1 MNLKD
6 LYAESFANWLSGGN
20 LVTRDKISLLGIK
33 PLYDRYLTNKYITK
47 VWCLTRF
54 PVYCNSNI
62 TQAIRSE
69 MFKLCPEV
77 KTVILTYSLPAAVNP
92 TSDVYNRQ
100 LKKSAAAYNKYNE
113 IFDSLSDDQKL
124 TGTVEYDKNGK
135 KNYVNADILNA
146 IKELYDSYTYV
157 YKQATTG
164 GQFFETYYFVQ
175 ASAKSKSSIKKYRK
189 NLTTLLDACDIKFI
203 ECRGNISS
211 YLSNFCPASFKQQD
225 SRKITSMLF
234 SQENLAALMPT
245 KTKGLVGEKGILM
258 GLDWQ
263 VKLPFML
270 DFFGSGAAQVIM
282 VLAKSGWGKTVSMF
296 MTALELIA
304 ANTHCSVIDIKGNEW
319 IKLLKYV
326 KGCIISMEGN
336 QARFVNTLRLDDLN
350 CTRLDCEETFNM
362 AVRDTVTLY
371 SLMVNLQSNEGNE
384 QDLEMILEQA
394 VMKMYFARDVIKTN
408 PDTFVRT
415 RNMTLG
421 EVIDI
426 VDGLAATASYSENQ
440 RKLCSLIRT
449 RLSSFFLVDGRY
461 SEAFKNEVSVGEII
475 NTPLTIYSFNKN
487 AGTML
492 DNLDTIRVFMVQALD
507 NRKTAIRKRQS
518 LHTASFYEELQ
529 RSAQFGRL
537 VDAISHRVTGSRSD
551 NVTIFLLLN
560 AISTFDNDAF
570 NAIKSN
576 ITTVMAGKLDPE
588 DINRLVENFGCY
600 SIKNYLQEINSEDN
614 ERYRNCFA
622 IQYDIGYKTD
632 KALIKTIVPP
642 DMSKQLSTRD
652 VIIDET

>member
-1 MNLKD
+1 M
-6 LYAESFANWLSGGN
+6 F
-20 LVTRDKISLLGIK
+20 
-33 PLYDRYLTNKYITK
+33 
-47 VWCLTRF
+47 F
-54 PVYCNSNI
+54 NSN
-62 TQAIRSE
+62 
-69 MFKLCPEV
+69 K
-77 KTVILTYSLPAAVNP
+77 VI
-92 TSDVYNRQ
+92 
-100 LKKSAAAYNKYNE
+100 
-113 IFDSLSDDQKL
+113 
-124 TGTVEYDKNGK
+124 
-135 KNYVNADILNA
+135 
-146 IKELYDSYTYV
+146 
-157 YKQATTG
+157 
-164 GQFFETYYFVQ
+164 
-175 ASAKSKSSIKKYRK
+175 
-189 NLTTLLDACDIKFI
+189 
-203 ECRGNISS
+203 
-211 YLSNFCPASFKQQD
+211 
-225 SRKITSMLF
+225 
-234 SQENLAALMPT
+234 
-245 KTKGLVGEKGILM
+245 
-258 GLDWQ
+258 
-263 VKLPFML
+263 
-270 DFFGSGAAQVIM
+270 
-282 VLAKSGWGKTVSMF
+282 
-296 MTALELIA
+296 
-304 ANTHCSVIDIKGNEW
+304 
-319 IKLLKYV
+319 
-326 KGCIISMEGN
+326 II
-336 QARFVNTLRLDDLN
+336 
-350 CTRLDCEETFNM
+350 
-362 AVRDTVTLY
+362 
-371 SLMVNLQSNEGNE
+371 
-384 QDLEMILEQA
+384 
-394 VMKMYFARDVIKTN
+394 
-408 PDTFVRT
+408 
-415 RNMTLG
+415 
-421 EVIDI
+421 
-426 VDGLAATASYSENQ
+426 
-440 RKLCSLIRT
+440 
-449 RLSSFFLVDGRY
+449 FLVDGRY